1 MAQNTGLWVIL
12 EVRLIS
18 DRMDVVIAYRRRRE
32 MAMRQAYAAV
42 CSDGCGYSNV
52 VNTDVKLPQP
62 WWLWES
68 RVEEDIHWSV
78 SYGRGHILAEMSS
91 HTRAES
97 HRHPLLPPPPPPP
110 THTHLLGRERPL
122 ADYLRTGG
130 SGHAWTFVTA
140 FVTPGIYDRHCP
152 NSSSHDSSRS
162 RWTRCSC

>member
-18 DRMDVVIAYRRRRE
+18 DRMDVVITHRRRSE
-32 MAMRQAYAAV
+32 MAMRLVYAAV
-42 CSDGCGYSNV
+42 CSDGCGYRSV

-68 RVEEDIHWSV
+68 RVEVDIHWSV

-97 HRHPLLPPPPPPP
+97 SSPSSPPPPSPPP
-110 THTHLLGRERPL
+110 HYLLGRERPL
-122 ADYLRTGG
+122 ADCLRTGG
-130 SGHAWTFVTA
+130 PGHAWTFVMA